1 VTLAGEKVHVTVD
14 AGDVLDHTVLRSY
27 CIGAVH
33 QALGW
38 VMREGLAVDQSGQVL
53 DLTIR
58 SFGVFAARDTPEIE
72 VEILG
77 TDPDGEAKSPVNGSD
92 AVFAAAAA
100 AFWIASGLAPKW
112 PVESWRSGGAG
123 RNDAGSRSTTTE
135 RGTS

>member
-1 VTLAGEKVHVTVD
+1 
-14 AGDVLDHTVLRSY
+14 
-27 CIGAVH
+27 
-33 QALGW
+33 
-38 VMREGLAVDQSGQVL
+38 MREGLAVDQSGQVL

-77 TDPDGEAKSPVNGSD
+77 TDPDGAKSPVNGSD

-112 PVESWRSGGAG
+112 PVESWRSDGVR
-123 RNDAGSRSTTTE
+123 RNDAASRSTTTE